1 MPVLVVELEVRG
13 RDRGDED
20 VLVAPALERRFEIVE
35 IGPELVL
42 ADIFDRPG
50 ADQRLRPR
58 DALGDQRARAR
69 RMHDLQV
76 LVGAG
81 ELDGVPRRGA
91 EADRAV
97 DLFEAVEPRPRI
109 GHPVELAVLAV
120 ADHVE
125 AGVGLLAD
133 HLVDGALHPRRECGL
148 VVGLAQ
154 LLGVQHRDQIGRP
167 RQAAG
172 VGGEDA
178 ARAALHSDFS
188 LCVRQD
194 FQDADTSVSS
204 GKQKR
209 VGRTRSALDAT
220 P

>member
-1 MPVLVVELEVRG
+1 MKASSCRC
-13 RDRGDED
+13 
-20 VLVAPALERRFEIVE
+20 ALERRFEVVDV
-35 IGPELVL
+35 GPQLVL

-58 DALGDQRARAR
+58 RALGDQGAGAR

-81 ELDGVPRRGA
+81 ELDRVARRAA

-97 DLFEAVEPRPRI
+97 DLLEPAEPRPRI

-120 ADHVE
+120 ADDVD
-125 AGVGLLAD
+125 AGVGLLAHD
-133 HLVDGALHPRRECGL
+133 LGDGALHPRRERGL
-148 VVGLAQ
+148 VVGLAE
-154 LLGVQHRDQIGRP
+154 LLGVEHRDQIGRP

-178 ARAALHSDFS
+178 AGAALHAKFS
-188 LCVRQD
+188 LCVRRKLL
-194 FQDADTSVSS
+194 
-204 GKQKR
+204 GC
-209 VGRTRSALDAT
+209 GR
-220 P
+220 